1 MRDTVLVLGGYGAV
15 GAPLTRI
22 LRERLPGRV
31 LPAGRRPAASGDP
44 GAVRADVRD
53 PESFTALLVRHR
65 VAVVVL
71 CVEPPD
77 AGITRLC
84 LERGVH
90 VVDVN
95 ATPRLL
101 AATEALHGTAVA
113 GGASALVSVGVA
125 PGLTNLLARRAH
137 REVGGAERLDLAVL
151 LGTGEAHGNDAL
163 RWTLESLGETAKAD
177 GARPARSRVEAFPLH
192 GRRRAHPFPFSDQ
205 HALRTTLGVPEVT
218 TRLCL
223 DSRAAT
229 AALFALRRPAHALA
243 PLLERMPHGALG
255 AVGGALGGDAFALRA
270 EAVRGE
276 RRLVYAL
283 TGREQS
289 RVTAQVAAHAT
300 RAVLDGAA
308 RPGVHHLDQVLPGL
322 VPDGARLWRRDTD
335 GAAACGTHM

>member
-15 GAPLTRI
+15 GAPLTRL
-22 LRERLPGRV
+22 LRAVLPGRV

-44 GAVRADVRD
+44 EAVRADVRD
-53 PESFTALLVRHR
+53 PESFAGLLERHR
-65 VAVVVL
+65 VGVVVL

-90 VVDVN
+90 VVDLN

-113 GGASALVSVGVA
+113 GGATALVSVGVA

-137 REVGGAERLDLAVL
+137 REIGGAERLDLAVL
-151 LGTGEAHGNDAL
+151 LGTGEDHGADAL
-163 RWTLESLGETAKAD
+163 RWTLESLGTGPGTGPDTAAGAGPE
-177 GARPARSRVEAFPLH
+177 GARVEGFPLH
-192 GRRRAHPFPFSDQ
+192 GRRRARPFPFSDQ
-205 HALRTTLGVPEVT
+205 YALRATLGVPEVT

-229 AALFALRRPAHALA
+229 TALFALRRPAHALA
-243 PLLERMPHGALG
+243 PLLARVPKGPLRALG
-255 AVGGALGGDAFALRA
+255 SDAFALRA

-276 RRLVYAL
+276 RRLAYAL
-283 TGREQS
+283 TGRDQS
-289 RVTAQVAAHAT
+289 RVTARVAAHAT

-308 RPGVHHLDQVLPGL
+308 RPGVRHLDQVLPGL
-322 VPDGARLWRRDTD
+322 GLSGLRLWRRDT
-335 GAAACGTHM
+335 GAV